1 MKVEFINPFVSAAFN
16 VLEKVGKTKVNKGTL
31 SLATSPIAG
40 MDVNTVIGVTGDI
53 LGQVIYTMTTETAQK
68 LASIMLMGLPIGDFD
83 EIAKSAISELGNII
97 TGNAATELGN
107 AGYCCNITPPS
118 LFMGKEV
125 SVSIKDLQILVI
137 PVLTDFGEINIYV
150 ALREADK

>member
-1 MKVEFINPFVSAAFN
+1 MKVEFVNPFVSAAFM
-16 VLEKVGKTKVNKGTL
+16 VLEKVGKTKVSKGTL
-31 SLATSPIAG
+31 SLASSPIAG

-53 LGQVIYTMTTETAQK
+53 LGQVIYSMSTETAQK
-68 LASIMLMGLPIGDFD
+68 IASVMLMGLPISDFD

-107 AGYCCNITPPS
+107 NGYCCNITPPS

-125 SVSIKDLQILVI
+125 KVSIKDLQILLI
-137 PVLTDFGEINIYV
+137 PVTTDFGDIHIYV
-150 ALREADK
+150 ALKEVEK

>member
-1 MKVEFINPFVSAAFN
+1 MKVEFVNPFVSAAFT
-16 VLEKVGKTKVNKGTL
+16 VLEKIGKTKVTKGNL
-31 SLATSPIAG
+31 SLASSPISG

-53 LGQVIYTMTTETAQK
+53 LGQVIYSMSTDTAQK
-68 LASIMLMGLPIGDFD
+68 LSSVMLMGLPIGDFD

-107 AGYCCNITPPS
+107 NGFCCNITPPS

-125 SVSIKDLQILVI
+125 KVSIKDLQILLI
-137 PVLTDFGEINIYV
+137 PVTTDLGDIHIYV
-150 ALREADK
+150 ALKEAEN

>member
-1 MKVEFINPFVSAAFN
+1 MKVEFVNPFVSAAFM
-16 VLEKVGKTKVNKGTL
+16 VLEKVGKTKVGKGTL

-53 LGQVIYTMTTETAQK
+53 LGQVIFSMSTDTAQK
-68 LASIMLMGLPIGDFD
+68 LASVMLMGLPIGDFD

-107 AGYCCNITPPS
+107 NGFCCNITPPS

-125 SVSIKDLQILVI
+125 QVSIKDLQILLI
-137 PVLTDFGEINIYV
+137 PVSTDLGDINIYV

>member
-1 MKVEFINPFVSAAFN
+1 MKVEFINPFVSAAFM
-16 VLEKVGKTKVNKGTL
+16 VLEKVGKTKVSKGAL
-31 SLATSPIAG
+31 SLASSPIAG

-53 LGQVIYTMTTETAQK
+53 LGQVIYSMSTDTAQK
-68 LASIMLMGLPIGDFD
+68 LASVMLMGLPINDFD

-107 AGYCCNITPPS
+107 NGFCCNITPPS

-125 SVSIKDLQILVI
+125 KVSIKDLQILVI
-137 PVLTDFGEINIYV
+137 PVTTDLGEIHIYV

>member
-1 MKVEFINPFVSAAFN
+1 MKVEFINPFVSAAFM
-16 VLEKVGKTKVNKGTL
+16 VLEKVGKTKVSKGAL
-31 SLATSPIAG
+31 SLAASPIAG

-53 LGQVIYTMTTETAQK
+53 LGQVIFSMSTDTAQK
-68 LASIMLMGLPIGDFD
+68 LASVMLMGLPISDFD

-107 AGYCCNITPPS
+107 NGFCCNITPPS

-125 SVSIKDLQILVI
+125 KVSIKDLQILVI
-137 PVLTDFGEINIYV
+137 PVTTDLGEIQIYV

>member
-1 MKVEFINPFVSAAFN
+1 MKVEFVNPFVSAAFM
-16 VLEKVGKTKVNKGTL
+16 VLEKVGKTKVSKGTL

-53 LGQVIYTMTTETAQK
+53 LGQVIYSMSTDTAQK
-68 LASIMLMGLPIGDFD
+68 LASVMLMGLPIVDFD

-107 AGYCCNITPPS
+107 NGFCCNITPPS

-125 SVSIKDLQILVI
+125 KVSIKDLQILVI
-137 PVLTDFGEINIYV
+137 PVITDFGDINIYV
-150 ALREADK
+150 ALKEADK

>member
-1 MKVEFINPFVSAAFN
+1 MKVEFVNPFVSAAFM
-16 VLEKVGKTKVNKGTL
+16 VLEKVGKTKVTKGTL
-31 SLATSPIAG
+31 SLASSPLAG

-53 LGQVIYTMTTETAQK
+53 LGQVIYSMSTDTAQK
-68 LASIMLMGLPIGDFD
+68 IASVMLMGLPISDFD

-107 AGYCCNITPPS
+107 NGYCCNITPPS

-125 SVSIKDLQILVI
+125 KVSIKDLQILLI
-137 PVLTDFGEINIYV
+137 PVTTDFGDIHIYV
-150 ALREADK
+150 ALKEAEK

>member
-1 MKVEFINPFVSAAFN
+1 MKVEFVNPFVSAAFM
-16 VLEKVGKTKVNKGTL
+16 VLEKVGKTKVGKGAL
-31 SLATSPIAG
+31 SLATSPISG

-53 LGQVIYTMTTETAQK
+53 LGQVIYSMTTDTAQK
-68 LASIMLMGLPIGDFD
+68 MASVMLMGLPIVDFD

-107 AGYCCNITPPS
+107 NGFCCNITPPS

-125 SVSIKDLQILVI
+125 KVSIKDLQILVI
-137 PVLTDFGEINIYV
+137 PVKTDLGDINIYV
-150 ALREADK
+150 ALKEADK

>member
-1 MKVEFINPFVSAAFN
+1 MKVEFINPFVSAAFM
-16 VLEKVGKTKVNKGTL
+16 VLEKLGKTKVSKGTL
-31 SLATSPIAG
+31 SLAPSPIAG

-53 LGQVIYTMTTETAQK
+53 SGQVIYSMSTDTAQK
-68 LASIMLMGLPIGDFD
+68 LASVMLMGLPISDFD

-107 AGYCCNITPPS
+107 NGFCCNITPPS

-125 SVSIKDLQILVI
+125 KVSIKDLQILLI
-137 PVLTDFGEINIYV
+137 PVTTDLGEIDIYV
-150 ALREADK
+150 ALKEAEK

>member
-1 MKVEFINPFVSAAFN
+1 MKVEFINPFVSAAFM
-16 VLEKVGKTKVNKGTL
+16 VLEKVGKTKVSKGAL
-31 SLATSPIAG
+31 SLASSPIAG

-53 LGQVIYTMTTETAQK
+53 LGQVIYSMSTETAQK
-68 LASIMLMGLPIGDFD
+68 LASVMLMGLPISDFD

-107 AGYCCNITPPS
+107 NGFCCNITPPS

-125 SVSIKDLQILVI
+125 KVSIKDLQILVI
-137 PVLTDFGEINIYV
+137 PVTTDLGEIYIYV